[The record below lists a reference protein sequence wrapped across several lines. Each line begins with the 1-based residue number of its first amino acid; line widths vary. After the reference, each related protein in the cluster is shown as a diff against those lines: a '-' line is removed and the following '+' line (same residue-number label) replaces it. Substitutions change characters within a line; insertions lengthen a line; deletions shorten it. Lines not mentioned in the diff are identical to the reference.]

1 MEIDLIIR
9 GNPPSKS
16 NSYKIITIYG
26 HGSLGKTPALRK
38 YERDFALQI
47 PETYKNQLTAYKW
60 YRIYL
65 AVYFDNNRQDL
76 DNAAKI
82 ILDCLQKNEVV
93 KNDRAV
99 KFLGMAKYFDKTN
112 PRVEIQIEG
121 IDE

>member
-1 MEIDLIIR
+1 MKIDLIIR

-26 HGSLGKTPALRK
+26 HGSLGKTPALKK
-38 YERDFALQI
+38 YERDFELQV
-47 PETYKNQLTAYKW
+47 PATYKNQLTAYKW
-60 YRIYL
+60 CRIYL

-76 DNAAKI
+76 DNSAKI
-82 ILDCLQKNEVV
+82 ILDCLQKNEVI

-99 KFLGMAKYFDKTN
+99 KFLSMEKRFDKIN

>member
-1 MEIDLIIR
+1 MKIDLIIK

-26 HGSLGKTPALRK
+26 HGSLGKTSALKK

-47 PETYKNQLTAYKW
+47 PETCKNQLTACKW

-65 AVYFDNNRQDL
+65 AVYFDSNRQDL

-82 ILDCLQKNEVV
+82 ILDCLQKNEVI
-93 KNDRAV
+93 KNDRWV
-99 KFLGMAKYFDKTN
+99 KFLGMAKYLDKTN
-112 PRVEIQIEG
+112 PRVEIQIE
-121 IDE
+121 DLEE